1 MFGICDVVF
10 DLFSSLRNFLF
21 DNVIFLYA
29 SDCKKFM
36 EKVQEVAESQKSI
49 EENEDATA
57 AAGHLEKLSVEEKKT
72 EEKAGEEVPAAAD
85 KEEKESKTEDAE
97 KKDQEKPAPST

>member
-1 MFGICDVVF
+1 MD
-10 DLFSSLRNFLF
+10 
-21 DNVIFLYA
+21 
-29 SDCKKFM
+29 
-36 EKVQEVAESQKSI
+36 KVREVAESQKSL
-49 EENEDATA
+49 EENEDANE

-72 EEKAGEEVPAAAD
+72 EEKVGEEVPAAAD